1 MWFFFLICFHLTGF
15 RVIYIINCIASNDYD
30 CQPRFCFSHF
40 PKRKYSCFYS
50 MNIRC
55 FKLFARNF
63 SEIIIRVKFC
73 ANVFFLPIP
82 KYRDANMSKEHN
94 HPFSCQ
100 QLITFGISRVSLYFF
115 CSEVSQALIIT
126 LKIFFSNHNF

>member
-1 MWFFFLICFHLTGF
+1 MIMIVSQDFAFPIFLKENILVFTQWISDVL
-15 RVIYIINCIASNDYD
+15 
-30 CQPRFCFSHF
+30 
-40 PKRKYSCFYS
+40 SCLQE
-50 MNIRC
+50 I
-55 FKLFARNF
+55 F
-63 SEIIIRVKFC
+63 SEIIIKVKFC

-126 LKIFFSNHNF
+126 LQIFFNNYKFNSFFDVKVSICV

>member
-1 MWFFFLICFHLTGF
+1 MIMIVSQDFAFPIFLKENILVFTQWISDVL
-15 RVIYIINCIASNDYD
+15 
-30 CQPRFCFSHF
+30 
-40 PKRKYSCFYS
+40 SCLQE
-50 MNIRC
+50 I
-55 FKLFARNF
+55 F

-126 LKIFFSNHNF
+126 LKIFFNNYKFNSFFDVKVSICV